1 MNLAL
6 KRMKV
11 YLQLVVFVALV
22 GLVMLV
28 LFKNRNNGAH
38 VWFFGLTD
46 STKPMNVV
54 WLLGFTAS
62 TTLIV
67 ARIFWF
73 MRGMFR
79 DMRDLKH
86 KEEATRAAKEQLQ
99 REAQLKDRMHRVEEQ
114 LRDADKK
121 TGEDGD

>member
-1 MNLAL
+1 M
-6 KRMKV
+6 
-11 YLQLVVFVALV
+11 
-22 GLVMLV
+22 